1 MEVDFFKDLE
11 TEIKE
16 KLKDFGYPIP
26 SFEELRK
33 QHISATEAHLSY
45 KHYDIKNL
53 VLHFLT
59 VVERRIPIKKW
70 NIHISPQLQNRTEII
85 NIVSMLSKGEDANS
99 LLSNRIKSRYQ
110 NDKYSHDLLRY
121 EWGIYHLHFTKKR
134 SKNLLFAFIHNDD
147 IYLID
152 ILPHENKKLGNV
164 TWTNTDLIQTLHD
177 NWPHVIAR
185 AIFKTDSKETLT
197 TEQRRNLRENGGNT
211 NVTVQDGTEY
221 MPIGGGFSCS
231 KHPARAVIGTD
242 SLVYRVRVL
251 EHWVQHNEQ
260 AIIQTI
266 DLHDRDIDIKLIL
279 DESYIPQVFEVTKK
293 ALLNLIP
300 NDEEAVTK

>member
-11 TEIKE
+11 LEIKE

-59 VVERRIPIKKW
+59 VTERRIPIKKW
-70 NIHISPQLQNRTEII
+70 NIHISPQLQKRTEIV

-99 LLSNRIKSRYQ
+99 LLSNRIKSRHQ
-110 NDKYSHDLLRY
+110 NNKDSHDLLRY

-134 SKNLLFAFIHNDD
+134 SKNLLFVFIHHDD

-152 ILPHENKKLGNV
+152 ILPHENKKQGNV
-164 TWTNTDLIQTLHD
+164 TWTNTGLIQTLHD

-211 NVTVQDGTEY
+211 HVSVQDGTEY
-221 MPIGGGFSCS
+221 MPMGGGFSCS
-231 KHPARAVIGTD
+231 KHPVGAVIGAD
-242 SLVYRVRVL
+242 RLVDRVRVL
-251 EHWVQHNEQ
+251 EHWVQNNEQ
-260 AIIQTI
+260 AIRQAL

-279 DESYIPQVFEVTKK
+279 DESYIPQVFEVTKN
-293 ALLNLIP
+293 ALLTLIP
-300 NDEEAVTK
+300 NGEEAAA

>member
-11 TEIKE
+11 LEIKRI
-16 KLKDFGYPIP
+16 LKGFGYPVP

-33 QHISATEAHLSY
+33 QDISATEAHLSY
-45 KHYDIKNL
+45 KHYNIKRL

-59 VVERRIPIKKW
+59 VTERRIPIKKW
-70 NIHISPQLQNRTEII
+70 NIHISPQLQNRTEIV

-99 LLSNRIKSRYQ
+99 LLSNRIKSRHQ

-134 SKNLLFAFIHNDD
+134 SKNLLFVFIHHDD

-197 TEQRRNLRENGGNT
+197 TEQRRNIRENGGNT
-211 NVTVQDGTEY
+211 HVTVQDGTEY
-221 MPIGGGFSCS
+221 MPIGGSITS
-231 KHPARAVIGTD
+231 SMHPARAVTGTD
-242 SLVYRVRVL
+242 RLVDRVRVL
-251 EHWVQHNEQ
+251 EQYAINSEQ
-260 AIIQTI
+260 G
-266 DLHDRDIDIKLIL
+266 IKDALNLKL
-279 DESYIPQVFEVTKK
+279 DNKIEVRLFLDSNYKPHVYEVTQKTV
-293 ALLNLIP
+293 LDLFLPNQGLI
-300 NDEEAVTK
+300 T

>member
-59 VVERRIPIKKW
+59 VTERRIPIKKW
-70 NIHISPQLQNRTEII
+70 NIHISPQLQNRTEIV
-85 NIVSMLSKGEDANS
+85 NLVTMLSKGEDANG
-99 LLSNRIKSRYQ
+99 LLSNRIKSRHQ

-152 ILPHENKKLGNV
+152 ILPHENKKLGIV

-185 AIFKTDSKETLT
+185 AFFKTDSEETLT
-197 TEQRRNLRENGGNT
+197 TEQRQILRDKGGNT
-211 NVTVQDGTEY
+211 SVTVQDGTEY
-221 MPIGGGFSCS
+221 MPMGGGFSS
-231 KHPARAVIGTD
+231 SMHPVRAVIGTD
-242 SLVYRVRVL
+242 RLVDRVRVL

-260 AIIQTI
+260 AIRQAV

-300 NDEEAVTK
+300 NDEEAVA

>member
-33 QHISATEAHLSY
+33 QHISATEANLSY

-59 VVERRIPIKKW
+59 VTERRIPIKKW
-70 NIHISPQLQNRTEII
+70 NIHISPQLQNRTEIV
-85 NIVSMLSKGEDANS
+85 NLVTMLSKGEDANG
-99 LLSNRIKSRYQ
+99 LLSNRIKSRHQ

-152 ILPHENKKLGNV
+152 ILPHENKKLGIV

-185 AIFKTDSKETLT
+185 AFFKTDSEETLT
-197 TEQRRNLRENGGNT
+197 TEQRQILRDKGGNT
-211 NVTVQDGTEY
+211 SVTVQDGTEY
-221 MPIGGGFSCS
+221 MPMGGGFSS
-231 KHPARAVIGTD
+231 SMHPVRAVIGTD
-242 SLVYRVRVL
+242 RLVDRVRVL

-260 AIIQTI
+260 AIRQAV

-300 NDEEAVTK
+300 NDEEAVA

>member
-26 SFEELRK
+26 SYEELRT

-59 VVERRIPIKKW
+59 VTERRIPIKKW
-70 NIHISPQLQNRTEII
+70 NIHISPQLQNRTEIV

-99 LLSNRIKSRYQ
+99 LLSNRIKSRHQ

-134 SKNLLFAFIHNDD
+134 SKNLLFAFIHHDD

-185 AIFKTDSKETLT
+185 AFFKTGSKETLT

-211 NVTVQDGTEY
+211 HVTVRDGTEY
-221 MPIGGGFSCS
+221 MPMGGSFSS
-231 KHPARAVIGTD
+231 SMHPARAVTGTD
-242 SLVYRVRVL
+242 RLVDRVRVL
-251 EHWVQHNEQ
+251 EQWTINSEQ
-260 AIIQTI
+260 Q
-266 DLHDRDIDIKLIL
+266 IKDALKLNDNNIEVRLVL
-279 DESYIPQVFEVTKK
+279 DSNYKPHVYEVTQKTV
-293 ALLNLIP
+293 LNLLPP
-300 NDEEAVTK
+300 NQEPIN

>member
-1 MEVDFFKDLE
+1 MEVNFFKDLE

-26 SFEELRK
+26 SFAELRK
-33 QHISATEAHLSY
+33 QHISATEAY
-45 KHYDIKNL
+45 KHYDIQNL

-59 VVERRIPIKKW
+59 VTERRIPIKKW
-70 NIHISPQLQNRTEII
+70 NIHISPQLQNRTEIVD
-85 NIVSMLSKGEDANS
+85 IVSMLSKGEDANS
-99 LLSNRIKSRYQ
+99 LLSHRIRSRHQ
-110 NDKYSHDLLRY
+110 NDEHSHDLLRY

-134 SKNLLFAFIHNDD
+134 SKNLLFVFIHHDD

-152 ILPHENKKLGNV
+152 ILAHESKKLGNV

-211 NVTVQDGTEY
+211 NVTVRDGTEY

-231 KHPARAVIGTD
+231 KHPVRAVIGAD
-242 SLVYRVRVL
+242 VLVDKVRVL
-251 EHWVQHNEQ
+251 EQWTINSEQ
-260 AIIQTI
+260 Q
-266 DLHDRDIDIKLIL
+266 IKATLKQNDNIEVRLVL
-279 DESYIPQVFEVTKK
+279 DNDYNPRVYEVTQNVV
-293 ALLNLIP
+293 LNLLPP
-300 NDEEAVTK
+300 NQAPIN